1 MAAPFGSPYTA
12 MARVR
17 VINATVSGEH
27 LFIAAA
33 EAPNVPSILVPAGNV
48 VETSIE
54 RVRMAG
60 EMHAAL
66 CRIAES
72 TSHAEAISLAETT
85 LAQCDAL
92 QAREIDA
99 EIAGASPAVEATQA
113 CLRNARIAEG
123 LR

>member
-17 VINATVSGEH
+17 IVNATVGGEMV
-27 LFIAAA
+27 FAAPA
-33 EAPNVPSILVPAGNV
+33 QRPDVQSILIPASEV
-48 VETSIE
+48 VETSLE
-54 RVRMAG
+54 RVRMAD
-60 EMHAAL
+60 EMYAAL

-72 TSHAEAISLAETT
+72 ASHAEAISLAESA
-85 LAQCDAL
+85 LAQCEAL